1 MPFKFWVYIGLIV
14 GCLALGF
21 NQGVNVQKG
30 RDAEAIAQVN
40 QQIADN
46 IAQASKIERES
57 TQQVIALQQ
66 ERDTFKTKLQQEH
79 LQNVKNTNDFR
90 TKLGTTS
97 LRFNAKDARC
107 GDSSQD
113 NVPAQGDTA
122 SDTNSAQIELPAE
135 VANDLRELAYDCDTL
150 KDDYTQLFD
159 FVWGAK

>member
-1 MPFKFWVYIGLIV
+1 MPLKLWIYIGLIV

-66 ERDTFKTKLQQEH
+66 ERDAFKTKLQQEH
-79 LQNVKNTNDFR
+79 LQNVKNTNDLR
-90 TKLGTTS
+90 TKLSSTR
-97 LRFNAKDARC
+97 LRFSAKNAGC
-107 GDSSQD
+107 GDSGKN
-113 NVPAQGDTA
+113 NVPTEGDTA
-122 SDTNSAQIELPAE
+122 SDASPAQIELPE
-135 VANDLRELAYDCDTL
+135 EIANDLRGIAYDCDTL
-150 KDDYTQLFD
+150 KDDYTQLYD
-159 FVWGAK
+159 FVWGQ